1 MAELGEDLLGVAS
14 GLLEKHLQGIHLCE
28 RVRDGRL
35 LRSYPEV
42 LRIRAL
48 ALLRAGSGTQAF
60 CDSRM
65 SHTCG
70 SKLALNPQALNLL

>member
-1 MAELGEDLLGVAS
+1 MEELGEDLLGVAS
-14 GLLEKHLQGIHLCE
+14 GLLEKHLQ
-28 RVRDGRL
+28 VRDGRL

-42 LRIRAL
+42 IRIRAL
-48 ALLRAGSGTQAF
+48 ALLRAG
-60 CDSRM
+60 SRM

>member
-1 MAELGEDLLGVAS
+1 MEELGEDLLGVAS
-14 GLLEKHLQGIHLCE
+14 GLLEKHLQ
-28 RVRDGRL
+28 VRDGRL

-42 LRIRAL
+42 IRIRAL